1 MSYVCYISA
10 TIFHLEVFIMV
21 RKLFATLL
29 LVVLCVCTI
38 AEASN
43 DVIGVLMVYDNDNPE
58 EQLTEILRGGL
69 QVVPLYVVG
78 VDMSKTEMKYY
89 DSLMTMMLA
98 LEKGE
103 IDYLGLP
110 RDVGRYVLENNT
122 DLALKG
128 ISWYTTRIADSMN
141 FAFLEKNAELVKKFN
156 EAIAAMT
163 KDGTLAI
170 LEKAYI
176 NNYGLNERP
185 AVKFE
190 KFGDAE
196 TITVALTGD
205 QPPIDYVDAGGTPAG
220 FNVAVLAEIGRRLH
234 VNIRTIQV
242 ETGAR
247 LAALTSGRAD
257 AAFWFR
263 ENLGAGKHQYILMER
278 PKGIIISDPYYAW
291 NEYYI
296 IGKK

>member
-1 MSYVCYISA
+1 M
-10 TIFHLEVFIMV
+10 L
-21 RKLFATLL
+21 RKLFAMLL
-29 LVVLCVCTI
+29 LVMLCMYT
-38 AEASN
+38 AGRASA
-43 DVIGVLMVYDNDNPE
+43 DILGVLMVYDNDNPE

-89 DSLMTMMLA
+89 NSLMTMMLA
-98 LEKGE
+98 LEKGD
-103 IDYLGLP
+103 IDYIGLP
-110 RDVGRYVLENNT
+110 RDVGRYVLENNE

-128 ISWYTTRIADSMN
+128 ISWYTMRIADSMN
-141 FAFLEKNAELVKKFN
+141 FAFLEKNSELVKKFN

-185 AVKFE
+185 AVKFAE
-190 KFGDAE
+190 FDDTE
-196 TITVALTGD
+196 TISIAVTGD
-205 QPPIDYVDAGGTPAG
+205 QPPIDYVDTDGTPAG
-220 FNVAVLAEIGRRLH
+220 FNVAVLAEIGKRLH
-234 VNIRTIQV
+234 LNIKTIQV

-263 ENLGAGKHQYILMER
+263 ENLGAGKYGYILMER
-278 PKGIIISDPYYAW
+278 PEGVIISDPYYTW
-291 NEYYI
+291 NEFYI
-296 IGKK
+296 LGKK

>member
-1 MSYVCYISA
+1 MY
-10 TIFHLEVFIMV
+10 

-29 LVVLCVCTI
+29 VVLFVC
-38 AEASN
+38 AGEASAE
-43 DVIGVLMVYDNDNPE
+43 VAGMLMLYDNDFPE
-58 EQLTEILRGGL
+58 ERLTSDMRGEYPYS
-69 QVVPLYVVG
+69 PLYVAG
-78 VDMSKTEMKYY
+78 VDMNKTEMKYY
-89 DSLMTMMLA
+89 DSLTVMLIA
-98 LEKGE
+98 LERGE
-103 IDYLGLP
+103 INYLDLP
-110 RDVGRYVLENNT
+110 RDVGRYVLENNI
-122 DLALKG
+122 DLALKDL
-128 ISWYTTRIADSMN
+128 SWYTVQVADTLN
-141 FAFLEKNAELVKKFN
+141 FAFLENNAELVKKFN
-156 EAIAAMT
+156 EALAAMT

-190 KFGDAE
+190 KFDDAE

-234 VNIRTIQV
+234 VNINTIQV

-247 LAALTSGRAD
+247 LAAMTSGRAD

-263 ENLGAGKHQYILMER
+263 ENLGRGKHQYILMER
-278 PKGIIISDPYYAW
+278 PKGVIISDPYYAW
-291 NEYYI
+291 S
-296 IGKK
+296 KQPPA

>member
-1 MSYVCYISA
+1 M
-10 TIFHLEVFIMV
+10 L
-21 RKLFATLL
+21 RKLFAMLL
-29 LVVLCVCTI
+29 LVMLCMYT
-38 AEASN
+38 AGRASA
-43 DVIGVLMVYDNDNPE
+43 DILGVLMVYDNDNPE

-89 DSLMTMMLA
+89 NSLMTMMLA
-98 LEKGE
+98 LEKGD
-103 IDYLGLP
+103 IDYIGLP
-110 RDVGRYVLENNT
+110 RDVGRYVLENNE

-128 ISWYTTRIADSMN
+128 ISWYTMRIADSMN
-141 FAFLEKNAELVKKFN
+141 FAFLEKNSELVKKFN

-185 AVKFE
+185 AVKFAE
-190 KFGDAE
+190 FDDTE
-196 TITVALTGD
+196 TISIAVTGD
-205 QPPIDYVDAGGTPAG
+205 QPPIDYVDVGGTPAG

-234 VNIRTIQV
+234 INIKTIQV

-247 LAALTSGRAD
+247 LAALTSRRAD

-263 ENLGAGKHQYILMER
+263 ENLGVGKADYLLLER
-278 PKGIIISDPYYAW
+278 PKGVLVSDPYYAW
-291 NEYYI
+291 NEFYI
-296 IGKK
+296 L

>member
-1 MSYVCYISA
+1 MRRKSILAVIVAAMVLAGSA
-10 TIFHLEVFIMV
+10 SAEVAGHLT
-21 RKLFATLL
+21 LFG
-29 LVVLCVCTI
+29 
-38 AEASN
+38 N
-43 DVIGVLMVYDNDNPE
+43 DFPE
-58 EQLTEILRGGL
+58 ERLTSGMRGEYPTL
-69 QVVPLYVVG
+69 SFFVVG
-78 VDMSKTEMKYY
+78 VDMSKTESKYY
-89 DSLMTMMLA
+89 DSLSTMMMA
-98 LEKGE
+98 LERGD
-103 IDYLGLP
+103 IDYLNLQQ
-110 RDVGRYVLENNT
+110 DVGRYVLENNAN
-122 DLALKG
+122 LVLKG
-128 ISWYTTRIADSMN
+128 VSWYTMRIADTLN

-234 VNIRTIQV
+234 VNINTIQV

>member
-1 MSYVCYISA
+1 M
-10 TIFHLEVFIMV
+10 M
-21 RKLFATLL
+21 RKSI
-29 LVVLCVCTI
+29 VVLICAVLLWTGCAS
-38 AEASN
+38 AE
-43 DVIGVLMVYDNDNPE
+43 VLGVLMVYDKNSPE
-58 EQLTEILRGGL
+58 EELTAILRGGL

-89 DSLMTMMLA
+89 DSLLTMMLA

-110 RDVGRYVLENNT
+110 RDVGRYVLENNE

-128 ISWYTTRIADSMN
+128 ISWYTMRIADSFN

-185 AVKFE
+185 AVKFYS
-190 KFGDAE
+190 FDDAD

-234 VNIRTIQV
+234 LNIKTIQV

-263 ENLGAGKHQYILMER
+263 ENLGAGKYGYILMER
-278 PKGIIISDPYYAW
+278 PEGVIISDPYYTW
-291 NEYYI
+291 NEFYI
-296 IGKK
+296 LGKK

>member
-1 MSYVCYISA
+1 MS
-10 TIFHLEVFIMV
+10 FDDDF
-21 RKLFATLL
+21 
-29 LVVLCVCTI
+29 
-38 AEASN
+38 
-43 DVIGVLMVYDNDNPE
+43 PE
-58 EQLTEILRGGL
+58 ERLTSGMREYQNLTLYIIGL
-69 QVVPLYVVG
+69 
-78 VDMSKTEMKYY
+78 DMSKTEMKYY
-89 DSLMTMMLA
+89 DSMMTMMLA

-103 IDYLGLP
+103 IDYLDLP

-128 ISWYTTRIADSMN
+128 ISWYTTRIADTLN
-141 FAFLEKNAELVKKFN
+141 FAFLEKNAELVKRFN
-156 EAIAAMT
+156 EALAAMT

-190 KFGDAE
+190 NFDDVE
-196 TITVALTGD
+196 TITVAVIGD
-205 QPPIDYVDAGGTPAG
+205 LPPIDYVDAGGTPAG
-220 FNVAVLAEIGRRLH
+220 FNVAVLAEISRRLH

-247 LAALTSGRAD
+247 LAAMTSGRAD

-263 ENLGAGKHQYILMER
+263 ENLGVGKSEFILLDR
-278 PKGIIISDPYYAW
+278 PKGVIVSEPYYAW
-291 NEYYI
+291 NEFYF